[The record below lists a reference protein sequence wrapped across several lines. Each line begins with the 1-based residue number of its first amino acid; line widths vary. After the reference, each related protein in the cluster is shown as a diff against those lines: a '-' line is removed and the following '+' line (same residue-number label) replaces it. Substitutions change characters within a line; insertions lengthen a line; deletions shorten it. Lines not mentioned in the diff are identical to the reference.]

1 MKKECTPLND
11 CVLVYR
17 EKNTKDEVEVGD
29 TKLFI
34 DTSWYEYDHVIQ
46 HAIVRHVPK
55 RISPYFKTEME
66 LIPGD
71 KVYCHHFIADE
82 KNMIEIYGEKL
93 SKLNYGQLYAR
104 VRDNKVH
111 MLADWVLV
119 DIVKDKEEELTTESG
134 IWIKTEEKKKEQIG
148 KVKYVNSKSIDD
160 GFKPGDTVM
169 FIKDADYE
177 MEVEGDRLDRMRNQD
192 ILAKVD
198 ENALP
203 QAIDH
208 VHKENHQADLPTFD
222 EYKKKMQ

>member
-55 RISPYFKTEME
+55 RISSYFKTEME

-71 KVYCHHFIADE
+71 KVYCHHFVADE
-82 KNMIEIYGEKL
+82 KNMIEIYEEKL

-119 DIVKDKEEELTTESG
+119 DIVKDKEEELTTETG
-134 IWIKTEEKKKEQIG
+134 IWLKTEEEKKALTKEERMEIWETWASRQIDEFN
-148 KVKYVNSKSIDD
+148 K
-160 GFKPGDTVM
+160 KPSLVM
-169 FIKDADYE
+169 AFFCTQHLTKASVCVVLVT
-177 MEVEGDRLDRMRNQD
+177 M
-192 ILAKVD
+192 
-198 ENALP
+198 
-203 QAIDH
+203 
-208 VHKENHQADLPTFD
+208 
-222 EYKKKMQ
+222 